1 MAGAKGA
8 ERLSTVGGVRRILL
22 VLVVLA
28 ACTGLVLA
36 VPPLREAVTH
46 VLHGDVHG
54 LRAQLRGLGTA
65 GAVVVVALILAHAV
79 LFFPAE
85 IVNATAGLVY
95 GFAVAFPLVIVSW
108 AASGLLAYWLGS
120 AAGRPL
126 ALRLM
131 GEERVAR
138 AEGAIERGGVLALLL
153 ARLVPFVP
161 YSLVG
166 YVAGA
171 AGVPLW
177 RFVWTGV
184 IGIMPI
190 TAAATYLG
198 HALGDLSASDPL
210 LWAALAVLLALGA
223 LTLVTTRRLR
233 SPSDTRA
240 E

>member
-1 MAGAKGA
+1 
-8 ERLSTVGGVRRILL
+8 VRRLL
-22 VLVVLA
+22 PALLALA
-28 ACTGLVLA
+28 AAALIVLA
-36 VPPLREAVTH
+36 VHPLREAVGY
-46 VLHGDVHG
+46 VLHGDVHA
-54 LRAQLRGLGTA
+54 LREQLRGLGA
-65 GAVVVVALILAHAV
+65 WGAVVVVALIIAHAV

-95 GFAVAFPLVIVSW
+95 GFAVALPLVAVSW
-108 AASGLLAYWLGS
+108 AVSGVLAYWLGV

-131 GEERVAR
+131 GEPRVAR
-138 AEGAIERGGVLALLL
+138 AELAIERGGVVALLL

-177 RFVWTGV
+177 RFVWTGFV
-184 IGIMPI
+184 GILPI

-198 HALGDLSASDPL
+198 HSLDNLSASDPL
-210 LWAALAVLLALGA
+210 LWVALGVLAALAA
-223 LTLVTTRRLR
+223 LTVITTRRLR
-233 SPSDTRA
+233 SPSGRQA

>member
-1 MAGAKGA
+1 M
-8 ERLSTVGGVRRILL
+8 GGVRRALL
-22 VLVVLA
+22 ALLALA
-28 ACTGLVLA
+28 AAALIVLA
-36 VPPLREAVTH
+36 VPPLREAVGY

-54 LRAQLRGLGTA
+54 LRAQLRGLGA
-65 GAVVVVALILAHAV
+65 WGAVVVVALILAHAV

-95 GFAVAFPLVIVSW
+95 GFAVALPLVLVSW
-108 AASGLLAYWLGS
+108 ALSGMLAYALGA

-131 GEERVAR
+131 GEERVER
-138 AEGAIERGGVLALLL
+138 AEHAIERGGVIALLL
-153 ARLVPFVP
+153 ARLIPFVP

-171 AGVPLW
+171 ARVPFW
-177 RFVWTGV
+177 RFVWTGFV
-184 IGIMPI
+184 GIIPI

-210 LWAALAVLLALGA
+210 LWAALAVVAA
-223 LTLVTTRRLR
+223 LTALSLLTSRRLR
-233 SPSDTRA
+233 SPAGTKP

>member
-1 MAGAKGA
+1 MR
-8 ERLSTVGGVRRILL
+8 RLLL
-22 VLVVLA
+22 ALASLA
-28 ACTGLVLA
+28 AAALIVVF
-36 VPPLREAVTH
+36 VPPLNEAVGH

-54 LRAQLRGLGTA
+54 LRAQLRGLGAA
-65 GAVVVVALILAHAV
+65 GAAIVVALILAHAV

-95 GFAVAFPLVIVSW
+95 GFAVALPLVLVAWS
-108 AASGLLAYWLGS
+108 ASGMLAYWLGI

-131 GEERVAR
+131 GEARVIR
-138 AEGAIERGGVLALLL
+138 AEHAIERGGAVGLLL

-171 AGVPLW
+171 ARVPFW
-177 RFVWTGV
+177 RYVWTGFLGV
-184 IGIMPI
+184 MPI

-198 HALGDLSASDPL
+198 HALGNLSASDPL
-210 LWAALAVLLALGA
+210 LWGAVAVVAVLVGLSVF
-223 LTLVTTRRLR
+223 TSRRLG
-233 SPSDTRA
+233 SASGTRGD
-240 E
+240 